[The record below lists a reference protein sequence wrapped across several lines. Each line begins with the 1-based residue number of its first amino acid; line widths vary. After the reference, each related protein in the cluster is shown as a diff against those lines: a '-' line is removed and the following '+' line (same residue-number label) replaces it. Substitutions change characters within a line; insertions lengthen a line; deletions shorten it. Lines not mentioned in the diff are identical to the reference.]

1 VNAET
6 TEHTLGRTAAT
17 LRSWLSVVV
26 NGLAAGLALAGA
38 NAFAELPE
46 LTRLTNN
53 ESVVLQKFAESEHN
67 ITIDGKL
74 DEALWKTLRAYDE
87 FVVIDPDT
95 LVPPGH
101 ATHVRLFNTERGLYV
116 GVDMEQP
123 AGTLVKRLSGR
134 DVRSLNRDSI
144 NITLDTSGEGRYGFW
159 FGINL
164 GDSLMDGTVLPE
176 RKFSS
181 EWDGPWRG
189 ATTETETGWSAE
201 MFIPWAAVSMPGSGA
216 DRQMG
221 LYMSRKLAY
230 KDERWGWPG
239 LASTKPVFMTA
250 LQKMEM
256 QDVEPKQQYN
266 IYPFVATTGDNIE
279 DDVSYR
285 FGADVFWR
293 PSTNFQVNA
302 TINPDFGGVESDD
315 VVINLTAVEVFF
327 SEKRLFFQEGQE
339 IFVASPRAAINRNG
353 VGQGGDPYTMVNT
366 RRIGGV
372 AREPINPDNLTISQ
386 RELIQPAELIGAVKV
401 NGQSGK
407 LRYGFLGAAEKPTK
421 FDASTVDV
429 NGLLL
434 DENLRSEGSDY
445 AIARVL
451 YETNEGGGGYR
462 ALGALSTA
470 VLNNQ
475 GDALA
480 QGIDWHYLSNGGGLS
495 MDGQVFTS
503 DIDGEQRGYGGFVD
517 FELTPKRGQRYRLGL
532 EYMDRNIDI
541 NDLGFLGRND
551 RYRVRSSYIR
561 TRSNPVIGR
570 NNQFDIRGFVD
581 QNTSEEYLGA
591 GVFVSDRLTLN
602 NLSSITARLS
612 HFTPAFDDIN
622 SFGNGSYRITERTGF
637 SIGYGTNSSDRL
649 SYGFGVGFDEENL
662 GGDSYNARARIN
674 WRPIDRMNME
684 LGVRYRKRDGWL
696 LHQQD
701 LNFTTFDASVW
712 QPRFAME
719 YFFSAYQQFRISAQ
733 WVAVKARE
741 QDFFL
746 VPNEPGELIETTKP
760 PGPSDDFAITDMVI
774 QARYRWQIAPLSDLF
789 IVYTRTSDVSLA
801 LEDEDLGD
809 LLSRSFNQPISD
821 QLVIKLRYRFGS

>member
-1 VNAET
+1 M
-6 TEHTLGRTAAT
+6 
-17 LRSWLSVVV
+17 
-26 NGLAAGLALAGA
+26 
-38 NAFAELPE
+38 PE
-46 LTRLTNN
+46 LTRLVEN
-53 ESVVLQKFAESEHN
+53 EPIVLQKYTEKEHN
-67 ITIDGKL
+67 IKIDGKL
-74 DEALWKTLRAYDE
+74 DEPLWKTLRAYDE

-95 LVPPGH
+95 LVPPDH
-101 ATHVRLFNTERGLYV
+101 ATHVRFFNTERGLYV
-116 GVDMEQP
+116 GIDMEQP
-123 AGTLVKRLSGR
+123 EGTLIKRLSGR

-189 ATTETETGWSAE
+189 ATKETATGWSAE
-201 MFIPWAAVSMPGSGA
+201 MFIPWTAVSMPAGGG

-221 LYMSRKLAY
+221 VYMSRKLAY

-239 LASTKPVFMTA
+239 LSSTKPVFMSA
-250 LQKMEM
+250 LQKMQM

-266 IYPFVATTGDNIE
+266 VYPFIATTGDNID
-279 DDVSYR
+279 DDVSHR
-285 FGADVFWR
+285 VGADVFWR

-339 IFVASPRAAINRNG
+339 IFVASPRAAIANNG
-353 VGQGGDPYTMVNT
+353 VGNGGDPYTLVNT

-372 AREPINPDNLTISQ
+372 ARAPLNPDNLDISQ
-386 RELIQPAELIGAVKV
+386 RELIQPAELVGAVKV

-407 LRYGFLGAAEKPTK
+407 IRYGILGAVEKPTK
-421 FDASTVDV
+421 FDASIVDA

-434 DENLRSEGSDY
+434 DENLRSDGSDY
-445 AIARVL
+445 AIARIL
-451 YETNEGGGGYR
+451 YETNEGGGYR
-462 ALGALSTA
+462 ALGLLSTA
-470 VLNNQ
+470 VLNDQ
-475 GDALA
+475 RDALA
-480 QGIDWHYLSNGGGLS
+480 QGIDWHYLSNGGGLAI
-495 MDGQVFTS
+495 DGQAFTS
-503 DIDGEQRGYGGFVD
+503 DIDGEQRGYGGFID
-517 FELTPKRGQRYRLGL
+517 FELTPQRGQRYRLGL
-532 EYMDRNIDI
+532 EYTDRNVDI

-551 RYRVRSSYIR
+551 RYRARASYIR
-561 TRSNPVIGR
+561 TRSDPLIGR
-570 NNQFDIRGFVD
+570 NNQFDVRGFVD
-581 QNTSEEYLGA
+581 QNTSDEYLGA
-591 GVFVSDRLTLN
+591 GIFISDRLTLN
-602 NLSSITARLS
+602 NLSSIVARVS
-612 HFTPAFDDIN
+612 HFTPAFDDLN

-637 SIGYGTNSSDRL
+637 SLGWGTNSSDRF
-649 SYGFGVGFDEENL
+649 SYGFGIGLDEENL
-662 GGDSYNARARIN
+662 GGDSYTGRVRMN
-674 WRPIDRMNME
+674 WRPIDRLNME
-684 LGVRYRKRDGWL
+684 LGVRYRNRNGWL
-696 LHQQD
+696 LHQED
-701 LNFTTFDASVW
+701 ANFTTFDAEFW
-712 QPRFAME
+712 QPRFALE
-719 YFFSAYQQFRISAQ
+719 YFFSAQQQFRISAQ

-746 VPNEPGELIETTKP
+746 VPNEPGDLIETTKP

-801 LEDEDLGD
+801 LGEEDLGD
-809 LLSRSFNQPISD
+809 LLSRSFNQPIGD

>member
-1 VNAET
+1 MKSQAIPLWGV
-6 TEHTLGRTAAT
+6 LYG
-17 LRSWLSVVV
+17 LILS
-26 NGLAAGLALAGA
+26 LALACSNA
-38 NAFAELPE
+38 NAEMPE
-46 LTRLTNN
+46 LTRLLNN
-53 ESVVLQKFAESEHN
+53 ESVVLEKFTEKEHN

-74 DEALWKTLRAYDE
+74 DEELWKTLRAYDE

-95 LVPPGH
+95 LAPADH

-116 GVDMEQP
+116 GIDMAQP
-123 AGTLVKRLSGR
+123 EGTLVKRLSGR

-159 FGINL
+159 FGVNL

-181 EWDGPWRG
+181 EWDGPWRA
-189 ATTETETGWSAE
+189 ATQETDIGWSAE
-201 MFIPWAAVSMPGSGA
+201 MFIPWAAVSMPSGGG

-221 LYMSRKLAY
+221 LYMSRKVAY
-230 KDERWGWPG
+230 QDVRYGWPG
-239 LASTKPVFMTA
+239 LSSTKPVFMSA

-256 QDVEPKQQYN
+256 RDVRPTQQYN
-266 IYPFVATTGDNIE
+266 VYPFIATTGDNID
-279 DDVSYR
+279 DDVSHR
-285 FGADVFWR
+285 VGADVFWR

-339 IFVASPRAAINRNG
+339 IFVASPRAAIQNNG
-353 VGQGGDPYTMVNT
+353 VGNGGDPYTLVNT

-372 AREPINPDNLTISQ
+372 ARAPLNPDNLDISQ
-386 RELIQPAELIGAVKV
+386 RELIQPAELIGAAKI

-407 LRYGFLGAAEKPTK
+407 IRYGFLGASEKSTK
-421 FDASTVDV
+421 FDASTVDA
-429 NGLLL
+429 NGVLL
-434 DENLRSEGSDY
+434 DENLSSDGSDY
-445 AIARVL
+445 AIARLL
-451 YETNEGGGGYR
+451 YETNEGGGYR
-462 ALGALSTA
+462 ALGFLSTA
-470 VLNNQ
+470 VLNDQ
-475 GDALA
+475 GNALA
-480 QGIDWHYLSNGGGLS
+480 QAVDWHYLSNGGGLTI
-495 MDGQVFTS
+495 DGQAFTS
-503 DIDGEQRGYGGFVD
+503 DIDGVERGWGGFVD
-517 FELTPKRGQRYRLGL
+517 FELTPQRGQRFRLGL
-532 EYMDRNIDI
+532 EYTDRNVDI

-551 RYRVRSSYIR
+551 RYRVRGSYIR
-561 TRSNPVIGR
+561 TRSNPRIGR

-581 QNTSEEYLGA
+581 QNTSEEFLGA
-591 GVFVSDRLTLN
+591 GVFVSNRLTLN

-612 HFTPAFDDIN
+612 HFTPAIDDLN
-622 SFGNGSYRITERTGF
+622 SFGNGSYRITERSGF
-637 SIGYGTNSSDRL
+637 SIGYGTNSSDRF

-662 GGDSYNARARIN
+662 SGDSFNARARLS

-684 LGVRYRKRDGWL
+684 LGVRYSNRNGWL
-696 LHQQD
+696 LHQED
-701 LNFTTFDASVW
+701 ANFTTFDANFW
-712 QPRFAME
+712 QPRFALE
-719 YFFSAYQQFRISAQ
+719 YFFSAQQQFRISAQ

-746 VPNEPGELIETTKP
+746 VPSTPDNLIETTKP

-801 LEDEDLGD
+801 LQDEDLGD
-809 LLSRSFNQPISD
+809 LLSRSFNQPIGD

>member
-1 VNAET
+1 M
-6 TEHTLGRTAAT
+6 L
-17 LRSWLSVVV
+17 
-26 NGLAAGLALAGA
+26 LALTLACS
-38 NAFAELPE
+38 NAMAEMPE
-46 LTRLTNN
+46 LTRLNNN
-53 ESVVLQKFAESEHN
+53 ESVVLQKFTEKEHN

-74 DEALWKTLRAYDE
+74 DEALWKSLRAYDE

-95 LVPPGH
+95 LAPADH

-116 GVDMEQP
+116 GIDMEQP
-123 AGTLVKRLSGR
+123 EGTLVKRLSGR

-144 NITLDTSGEGRYGFW
+144 NITLDTSGQGRYGFW

-164 GDSLMDGTVLPE
+164 GDALMDGTVLPE

-189 ATTETETGWSAE
+189 ATKETERGWSAE
-201 MFIPWAAVSMPGSGA
+201 MFIPWAAVSMPGGGE

-221 LYMSRKLAY
+221 LYMSRKVAY
-230 KDERWGWPG
+230 RDERYGWPG
-239 LASTKPVFMTA
+239 LSSTKPVFMTA

-256 QDVEPKQQYN
+256 RDVQPKQQYN
-266 IYPFVATTGDNIE
+266 IYPFYATTGDNI
-279 DDVSYR
+279 DDEISHRV
-285 FGADVFWR
+285 GADVFWR

-339 IFVASPRAAINRNG
+339 IFVASPRAAINNNG
-353 VGQGGDPYTMVNT
+353 VGNGGDPYTMVNT
-366 RRIGGV
+366 RRIGGL
-372 AREPINPDNLTISQ
+372 AREPINPDNLNISQ
-386 RELIQPAELIGAVKV
+386 RELIQPAELIGAAKI
-401 NGQSGK
+401 NGQTGK
-407 LRYGFLGAAEKPTK
+407 IRYGFLGAAEKSTK
-421 FDASTVDV
+421 FDASTVDAS
-429 NGLLL
+429 GQLL
-434 DENLRSEGSDY
+434 DENLSSEGSDY
-445 AIARVL
+445 AIARIL
-451 YETNEGGGGYR
+451 YETNEGGGYR
-462 ALGALSTA
+462 ALGFLSTA
-470 VLNNQ
+470 VLNTQ

-480 QGIDWHYLSNGGGLS
+480 QGIDWHYLSNGGGLTV
-495 MDGQVFTS
+495 DGQAFTS
-503 DIDGEQRGYGGFVD
+503 DIDGEERGWGGFID
-517 FELTPKRGQRYRLGL
+517 FELTPQRGQRFRLGL
-532 EYMDRNIDI
+532 EYMDRHVDI

-561 TRSNPVIGR
+561 TRSDPRIGR

-591 GVFVSDRLTLN
+591 GVFVSNRLTLN

-612 HFTPAFDDIN
+612 HFTPAIDDLN

-637 SIGYGTNSSDRL
+637 SIGYGTNSSDRF

-662 GGDSYNARARIN
+662 GGDSYNARARMS
-674 WRPIDRMNME
+674 WRPIDRLNME
-684 LGVRYRKRDGWL
+684 LGVRYSDRNGWL

-701 LNFTTFDASVW
+701 ANFTTFNATVW
-712 QPRFAME
+712 QPRFALE
-719 YFFSAYQQFRISAQ
+719 YFFSAQQQFRISAQ

-746 VPNEPGELIETTKP
+746 VPTTPGDLIETTKP
-760 PGPSDDFAITDMVI
+760 PGPADDFAITDMVI

-801 LEDEDLGD
+801 LQDEDLGD
-809 LLSRSFNQPISD
+809 LLSRGFNQPIGD

>member
-1 VNAET
+1 VNRQAEQKT
-6 TEHTLGRTAAT
+6 VCRIEAT
-17 LRSWLSVVV
+17 VRFVLRAVVGALS
-26 NGLAAGLALAGA
+26 LFTSLALTS
-38 NAFAELPE
+38 AFAALPE
-46 LTRLTNN
+46 ITPLVDK
-53 ESVVLQKFAESEHN
+53 EPVVLQKFTEEEHN
-67 ITIDGKL
+67 ITIDGHL
-74 DEALWKTLRAYDE
+74 DEPLWKTLRAYDE
-87 FVVIDPDT
+87 FVVIEPDT
-95 LVPPGH
+95 LIPPNH
-101 ATHVRLFNTERGLYV
+101 ATHVRFFNTERGLYV
-116 GVDMEQP
+116 GIDMEQP
-123 AGTLVKRLSGR
+123 EGTLVKRLSGR

-189 ATTETETGWSAE
+189 ATQETETGWSAE
-201 MFIPWAAVSMPGSGA
+201 MFIPWAAVSMPAGG
-216 DRQMG
+216 DNRQMG
-221 LYMSRKLAY
+221 MYMSRKLAY
-230 KDERWGWPG
+230 RDERWGWPG

-250 LQKMEM
+250 LQKMKM
-256 QDVEPKQQYN
+256 QDVKPKQQYN
-266 IYPFVATTGDNIE
+266 LYPFIATTGDNIE
-279 DDVSYR
+279 DQISHRV
-285 FGADVFWR
+285 GADVFWR

-339 IFVASPRAAINRNG
+339 IFVASPRAAINNNG
-353 VGQGGDPYTMVNT
+353 VGNGGDPYTMVNT

-372 AREPINPDNLTISQ
+372 AREPINPDELDISN
-386 RELIQPAELIGAVKV
+386 RELIQPAELVGAVKV

-407 LRYGFLGAAEKPTK
+407 IRYGFLGAVEKPTK
-421 FDASTVDV
+421 FDASIVDA

-434 DENLRSEGSDY
+434 DENLRSDGSDY

-451 YETNEGGGGYR
+451 YETNEGGGYR
-462 ALGALSTA
+462 AIGALSTA
-470 VLNNQ
+470 VLNGQ

-480 QGIDWHYLSNGGGLS
+480 QGVDWHYLSNGGGLS

-503 DIDGEQRGYGGFVD
+503 DIDGEERGYGGFVD

-532 EYMDRNIDI
+532 EYMDRHVDI

-561 TRSNPVIGR
+561 TRSDPLIGR
-570 NNQFDIRGFVD
+570 NNQFDIRGFAD
-581 QNTSEEYLGA
+581 RNTSEEYLGA

-612 HFTPAFDDIN
+612 HFTPAIDDIN
-622 SFGNGSYRITERTGF
+622 SFGNGSYRISERTGF
-637 SIGYGTNSSDRL
+637 SIGYGTNSSDRF
-649 SYGFGVGFDEENL
+649 SYGFGLGFDEEQL
-662 GGDSYNARARIN
+662 GGDSYTARARMN
-674 WRPIDRMNME
+674 WRPIDRLNME

-696 LHQQD
+696 LHQED
-701 LNFTTFDASVW
+701 ANFTTFGANFW
-712 QPRFAME
+712 QPQFALE
-719 YFFSAYQQFRISAQ
+719 YFFSAQQQFRISAQ

-746 VPNEPGELIETTKP
+746 VPNEPGDLIETTKP
-760 PGPSDDFAITDMVI
+760 AGPSDDFAITDMVI

-801 LEDEDLGD
+801 LGDEDLGD
-809 LLSRSFNQPISD
+809 LLSRSFNQPIGD